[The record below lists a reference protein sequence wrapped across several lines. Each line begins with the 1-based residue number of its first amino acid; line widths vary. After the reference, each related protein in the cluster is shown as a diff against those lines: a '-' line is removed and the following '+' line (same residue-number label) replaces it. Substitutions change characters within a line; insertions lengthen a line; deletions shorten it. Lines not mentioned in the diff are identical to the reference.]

1 MNSRPP
7 VARWA
12 ASLLA
17 AALAAAGVLAGPGV
31 GTAAA
36 GASTAGTA
44 IAGAAAEALS
54 AAGGKPPVG
63 GVDRLVPLPGASWA
77 QRALISGDG
86 RRAYVGEETETGSR
100 LAVVDTRSGAVLAEV
115 PTGTERWSGPKILA
129 PDGRLIYLIGAGTLN
144 VFDTVTNTV
153 RTSVPLPEQPH
164 PDGWQTG
171 SPYSLAVSPD
181 GTTVYVG
188 QGGPFLDTPPDPSVL
203 PGRLLTFSA
212 ASRAFTG
219 ETPLPTSNPRDLVV
233 RPGGATGYLSSPEG
247 LIRLDLTGAHPTV
260 VRTITSPGFIDDLAL
275 APNGSTVYAITKPEG
290 RIQVVDLTTD
300 TLAATID
307 LNTGYRQIAGL
318 AVNPRG
324 NRLYVLIQTDL
335 PSPTVAAYSTA
346 TNRPVPKEDFAEFDL
361 EHGATLT
368 VGPDGHT
375 FYVTGTNY
383 NDNPGTFLQIVS
395 F

>member
-1 MNSRPP
+1 MNSLPP
-7 VARWA
+7 VARWV

-17 AALAAAGVLAGPGV
+17 AALVAAGVLIGPGTA
-31 GTAAA
+31 TAAA
-36 GASTAGTA
+36 GPPSPV
-44 IAGAAAEALS
+44 
-54 AAGGKPPVG
+54 GGKPPVG
-63 GVDRLVPLPGASWA
+63 GVERLVPLPGVAWA
-77 QRALISGDG
+77 QRALISADG
-86 RRAYVGEETETGSR
+86 RRAYVGEETPTGSR
-100 LAVVDTRSGAVLAEV
+100 IGVVDTRSGAVLAEV
-115 PTGTERWSGPKILA
+115 QTAPESWSGTKTFA
-129 PDGRLIYLIGAGTLN
+129 PDGRSIYLLGAGTLN
-144 VFDTVTNTV
+144 IFDTSTNTV
-153 RTSVPLPEQPH
+153 RASVPLPEQPH
-164 PDGWQTG
+164 PDGWRVG

-181 GTTVYVG
+181 GATVYVG
-188 QGGPFLDTPPDPSVL
+188 QGGPFLDAPPNPSVL

-212 ASRAFTG
+212 ASRTFTG
-219 ETPLPTSNPRDLVV
+219 ETPLPTSNPRDLVL

-247 LIRLDLTGAHPTV
+247 LIRLDLTGARPAV

-275 APNGSTVYAITKPEG
+275 APNGATVYAQTKPEG
-290 RIQVVDLTTD
+290 RIQVIDLTTD

-307 LNTGYRQIAGL
+307 LNTGFRQIAGL

-324 NRLYVLIQTDL
+324 SRLYVLIQTNL

-383 NDNPGTFLQIVS
+383 NYNPGTFLQIVS

>member
-1 MNSRPP
+1 M
-7 VARWA
+7 
-12 ASLLA
+12 
-17 AALAAAGVLAGPGV
+17 
-31 GTAAA
+31 
-36 GASTAGTA
+36 
-44 IAGAAAEALS
+44 E
-54 AAGGKPPVG
+54 
-63 GVDRLVPLPGASWA
+63 RLVPLPGVSWA

-86 RRAYVGEETETGSR
+86 RRAYVGEELQSGSR
-100 LAVVDTRSGAVLAEV
+100 LGVVDTQSGAVLAEV
-115 PTGTERWSGPKILA
+115 QTSPEFWSGPKTLA
-129 PDGRLIYLIGAGTLN
+129 PDGRSVYLVTATALN
-144 VFDTVTNTV
+144 VFDTATNTV
-153 RTSVPLPEQPH
+153 TAHVPLPDQPR
-164 PDGWQTG
+164 PDGWQAG

-188 QGGPFLDTPPDPSVL
+188 QGGPYSPAPPNPSL

-219 ETPLPTSNPRDLVV
+219 QTPLPTSNPRDLVV

-247 LIRLDLTGAHPTV
+247 LIRLDLTRAHPAV

-307 LNTGYRQIAGL
+307 LNTGFRQIAGL

>member
-1 MNSRPP
+1 MNSLPP

-12 ASLLA
+12 ASLLS
-17 AALAAAGVLAGPGV
+17 AALVAAGVLVGPGV
-31 GTAAA
+31 GTATA
-36 GASTAGTA
+36 GAPS
-44 IAGAAAEALS
+44 AAA
-54 AAGGKPPVG
+54 GKPPVG
-63 GVDRLVPLPGASWA
+63 GVERLVPLPGVAWA
-77 QRALISGDG
+77 QRALISADG
-86 RRAYVGEETETGSR
+86 RRAYVGEETPTGSR
-100 LAVVDTRSGAVLAEV
+100 IGVVDTRSGAVLAEV
-115 PTGTERWSGPKILA
+115 PTAPEPWSGTKTFA
-129 PDGRLIYLIGAGTLN
+129 PDGRSIYLISAGTLN
-144 VFDTVTNTV
+144 IFDTTTNTV
-153 RTSVPLPEQPH
+153 RASVPLPEQPH
-164 PDGWQTG
+164 PDGWQVG

-181 GTTVYVG
+181 GATVYVG
-188 QGGPFLDTPPDPSVL
+188 QGGPYLDAPPNPSVL

-212 ASRAFTG
+212 ASRTFTG
-219 ETPLPTSNPRDLVV
+219 ETPLPTSNPRDLVL

-247 LIRLDLTGAHPTV
+247 LIRLDLTGAHPAV

-275 APNGSTVYAITKPEG
+275 APNGATVYAQTKPEG
-290 RIQVVDLTTD
+290 RIQVIDLTTD
-300 TLAATID
+300 TLATTID
-307 LNTGYRQIAGL
+307 LHTGFRQIAGL

-324 NRLYVLIQTDL
+324 SRLYVLIQTNL